1 LTSRGIDAS
10 LVVLKRITAFS
21 EHSMSDFKQLS
32 RSVAGL
38 TVLVTGAAS
47 GMGRATARVFAA
59 EGANV
64 AVTDFVAAGAEAV
77 AAEIVG
83 NGGAAKAW
91 TLDVA
96 NRDNIN
102 AVVNEIAAH
111 FGGLDIVV
119 NNAGISV
126 ATPIDGDGYDAAWEK
141 SIAVLLTAHP
151 RIIRAALPYL
161 RKSRSPRIVNI
172 ASTEALGA
180 TALHSPYSA
189 AKAGVVGLTRSL
201 AVELGRDGITVNCI
215 CPGPITTGMTAR
227 INDEHKAIY
236 ARRRTAL
243 GRYGDPEEVAH
254 MTLSLCLPAASFLTG
269 AIIPVDGGLMAR
281 NA

>member
-1 LTSRGIDAS
+1 
-10 LVVLKRITAFS
+10 
-21 EHSMSDFKQLS
+21 MSDFKLLS
-32 RSVAGL
+32 RSVKGL

-64 AVTDFVAAGAEAV
+64 AVTDFSIEGAHAV
-77 AAEIVG
+77 AGEIVAKG
-83 NGGAAKAW
+83 EVAKAW

-96 NRDNIN
+96 NRDDIHAVIN
-102 AVVNEIAAH
+102 DIAAH
-111 FGGLDIVV
+111 FGGLDIVI

-126 ATPIDGDGYDAAWEK
+126 RVAIDDEGYDEAWAK
-141 SIAVLLTAHP
+141 GLAVMLTAHQ

-161 RKSRSPRIVNI
+161 RKSKSPRIVNI

-227 INDEHKAIY
+227 ISEDHKAIY

-243 GRYGDPEEVAH
+243 NRYGDPEEVAH

-269 AIIPVDGGLMAR
+269 AVIPVDGGLMAR